1 MAVSGPGIAPYGGH
15 GGRVYAVAYAPDG
28 ATLATGGRDGTIRIW
43 DTGTGKQQ
51 RQLSGHTGTVYA
63 VAYAPDGTTLA
74 TGGRDG
80 TIRIWDTGTGKQQRQ
95 LSGHT
100 RTVYA
105 VAYAPDGT
113 TLATAGDDGTIRIWD
128 TGTGKQQR
136 QLSGHT
142 GPMGS
147 VAYAPD
153 GTTLA
158 TGGRD
163 GTIRIWDTGTG
174 KQQRQLS
181 GHTGPVQSVAY
192 APDGATLAT
201 GGDDGTIR
209 IWDTGTGEQQRQL
222 SGHTGPVGSVA
233 YAPDGAT
240 LATGGDDGTIRIW
253 DTGTGEQQRQL
264 SGPTGTVY
272 AVAYAPDGTTLATG
286 GGDGTARIW
295 DTGTGEQ
302 QRQLSGHAGTV
313 YAVAYAPDGASLATG
328 GDDGTA
334 RIWDIRTGKQ
344 QRQLSGHTGP
354 VGSVAYA
361 PDGATLATGGDDGTA
376 RIWDTGTGEQQRQL
390 SGHAGTV
397 YAVAY
402 APDGASLATGG
413 EDGTARIWD
422 TGTGEQQRQLSGHT
436 GPVGSVAYAPD
447 GATLATGGDDG
458 TARIWD
464 TGTGEQQRQLSG
476 HAGTVYAVAYAPDG
490 ASLATAGR
498 DGTIRIW
505 DTGTGEQQRQL
516 SGHTGPVGSVAYAP
530 DGATLATGGG
540 DGTVRIWDTG
550 TGEQQRQLSGH
561 TAPVQSVAYAPDGAT
576 LASVGDM
583 TIRIWNPRNGA
594 QVDGTGF
601 GVTRRI
607 GRPLAGVSS
616 DAPSERDLIA
626 AASDVETLADLIAA
640 AATSP
645 PLAIAL
651 IGDWGV
657 GKSSVMLQ
665 IQRRIDTLAEMSRNN
680 PGLSVFASNVRQV
693 RFNAWDYSDDQLW
706 SGLVDHLFRTLAA
719 DPDSSSAPPDPGTV
733 EAERRALRRNLAE
746 QEAAG
751 ERLSSGLRAADRAVQ
766 PQGFL
771 AWLGS
776 PVYAWRVVTAAI
788 RELAREIRSAP
799 WVLLGWAVL
808 GAIAY
813 GAWSLWGSKI
823 GATATAVAA
832 VVAPAV
838 VIGQRLRSWHRTGT
852 GATARLRQRLD
863 QQERAINQKIADLR
877 ERLALI
883 DASARLSAF
892 LSDRAAPSA
901 YQEYRGLLGQVRSDL
916 ATLSN
921 DLTAAR
927 NEWLI
932 SGATTPPPLERIVLY
947 IDDLDRCPPRRVVEV
962 LEAVHLMLALELFVV
977 VVAVDARWLIR
988 SLEYHYRE
996 LFSTG
1001 DGLVPSASVSSPE
1014 ADAEAG
1020 PASPVDYLDK
1030 IFQIPYVLAP
1040 PPPNAMASYL
1050 RSLLP
1055 PASSPTATPQ
1065 ASPMVP
1071 AVESMSVEPGPDSH
1085 EGESPT
1091 AMGTQDYSPHD
1102 GAVAVQL
1109 PPGESDD
1116 DPRQRAGK
1124 TGDQAVKGQP
1134 TTPRTEERDTAIPD
1148 LRPLGLQVSQ
1158 PEAEFMTLLGP
1169 LLPTPRAAKKLVN
1182 LYRLVRIGIPD
1193 SGLAAFTGSEAGGQY
1208 QVVQILLAVLV
1219 GSPAAAQRMFRELMD
1234 ATPESDIF
1242 TVLAKAG
1249 AADLPESH
1257 LCVRI
1262 SADLVKISE
1271 DTPLMTATSEYQ
1283 RWCPA
1288 LARYSF
1294 HTRTMT
1300 AKPPSIDAP
1309 AP

>member
-1 MAVSGPGIAPYGGH
+1 MN
-15 GGRVYAVAYAPDG
+15 AVAYAPDG
-28 ATLATGGRDGTIRIW
+28 ATLATAGGDGTVRIW
-43 DTGTGKQQ
+43 DARTGQQ
-51 RQLSGHTGTVYA
+51 QQQLTGHTGRGGQV
-63 VAYAPDGTTLA
+63 LA
-74 TGGRDG
+74 
-80 TIRIWDTGTGKQQRQ
+80 
-95 LSGHT
+95 
-100 RTVYA
+100 
-105 VAYAPDGT
+105 
-113 TLATAGDDGTIRIWD
+113 
-128 TGTGKQQR
+128 
-136 QLSGHT
+136 
-142 GPMGS
+142 
-147 VAYAPD
+147 
-153 GTTLA
+153 
-158 TGGRD
+158 
-163 GTIRIWDTGTG
+163 
-174 KQQRQLS
+174 
-181 GHTGPVQSVAY
+181 VAY

-201 GGDDGTIR
+201 AGGDGTVR
-209 IWDTGTGEQQRQL
+209 IWDARTGQQQQQL
-222 SGHTGPVGSVA
+222 TGHTGPVNAVA

-240 LATGGDDGTIRIW
+240 LAT
-253 DTGTGEQQRQL
+253 
-264 SGPTGTVY
+264 
-272 AVAYAPDGTTLATG
+272 A
-286 GGDGTARIW
+286 GGDGTVRIW
-295 DTGTGEQ
+295 D
-302 QRQLSGHAGTV
+302 A
-313 YAVAYAPDGASLATG
+313 
-328 GDDGTA
+328 
-334 RIWDIRTGKQ
+334 RTGQ
-344 QRQLSGHTGP
+344 QQHQLTGHTGQ
-354 VGSVAYA
+354 V
-361 PDGATLATGGDDGTA
+361 LA
-376 RIWDTGTGEQQRQL
+376 
-390 SGHAGTV
+390 
-397 YAVAY
+397 
-402 APDGASLATGG
+402 
-413 EDGTARIWD
+413 
-422 TGTGEQQRQLSGHT
+422 
-436 GPVGSVAYAPD
+436 
-447 GATLATGGDDG
+447 
-458 TARIWD
+458 
-464 TGTGEQQRQLSG
+464 
-476 HAGTVYAVAYAPDG
+476 
-490 ASLATAGR
+490 
-498 DGTIRIW
+498 
-505 DTGTGEQQRQL
+505 
-516 SGHTGPVGSVAYAP
+516 VAYAP

-540 DGTVRIWDTG
+540 DGTVRIWDARTG
-550 TGEQQRQLSGH
+550 QQQHQLTGH
-561 TAPVQSVAYAPDGAT
+561 TGPVNAVAYAPDGAT
-576 LASVGDM
+576 LATGGDT

-607 GRPLAGVSS
+607 GRPLAGVRS

-626 AASDVETLADLIAA
+626 ATSDVETLADLIAA
-640 AATSP
+640 AETSP

-665 IQRRIDTLAEMSRNN
+665 IQRRIDALAEMSRNN

-706 SGLVDHLFRTLAA
+706 SGLVEHLFRALAA
-719 DPDSSSAPPDPGTV
+719 DPDSSAAPPDPGTV
-733 EAERRALRRNLAE
+733 EAERRTLRRNLAE

-776 PVYAWRVVTAAI
+776 PVYTWRVVTAAT

-808 GAIAY
+808 GALAY

-823 GATATAVAA
+823 GAAATAVAA
-832 VVAPAV
+832 VIAPAV
-838 VIGQRLRSWHRTGT
+838 VIGQRLRSWHRTGM
-852 GATARLRQRLD
+852 GATARLRGRLD
-863 QQERAINQKIADLR
+863 EQERAINQTIADLR

-892 LSDRAAPSA
+892 LSDRAASGA

-916 ATLSN
+916 ATLSS

-927 NEWLI
+927 NEWLV
-932 SGATTPPPLERIVLY
+932 SGATTLPPLERIVLY

-1001 DGLVPSASVSSPE
+1001 DGLVPAAPASSPE
-1014 ADAEAG
+1014 ADAEGG

-1040 PPPNAMASYL
+1040 PAPAAMASYL

-1055 PASSPTATPQ
+1055 SASSPTATPPGS
-1065 ASPMVP
+1065 ATAPAMKSVP
-1071 AVESMSVEPGPDSH
+1071 AEPGSDPR
-1085 EGESPT
+1085 EGEDPM
-1091 AMGTQDYSPHD
+1091 AMGTED
-1102 GAVAVQL
+1102 L
-1109 PPGESDD
+1109 PPRDDELTVQPPPGRSDD
-1116 DPRQRAGK
+1116 DPRQR
-1124 TGDQAVKGQP
+1124 TGQP
-1134 TTPRTEERDTAIPD
+1134 GDHPGREQSATPRTEQPDTAIPD

-1158 PEAEFMTLLGP
+1158 PEAEFLTRLGP

-1182 LYRLVRIGIPD
+1182 LYRLVRIGIAD

-1219 GSPAAAQRMFRELMD
+1219 GSPAAAQRIFRELMT
-1234 ATPESDIF
+1234 ATPDSDIL
-1242 TVLAKAG
+1242 TVFAKAG

-1257 LCVRI
+1257 LCARI
-1262 SADLVKISE
+1262 SAELVRVSE

-1309 AP
+1309 AS

>member
-1 MAVSGPGIAPYGGH
+1 MT
-15 GGRVYAVAYAPDG
+15 AVAYAPDG
-28 ATLATGGRDGTIRIW
+28 ATLATGGVDGTVRIW
-43 DTGTGKQQ
+43 DTRTGQQ
-51 RQLSGHTGTVYA
+51 QHQLTGHTGA
-63 VAYAPDGTTLA
+63 V
-74 TGGRDG
+74 
-80 TIRIWDTGTGKQQRQ
+80 
-95 LSGHT
+95 
-100 RTVYA
+100 
-105 VAYAPDGT
+105 
-113 TLATAGDDGTIRIWD
+113 TA
-128 TGTGKQQR
+128 
-136 QLSGHT
+136 
-142 GPMGS
+142 
-147 VAYAPD
+147 
-153 GTTLA
+153 
-158 TGGRD
+158 
-163 GTIRIWDTGTG
+163 
-174 KQQRQLS
+174 
-181 GHTGPVQSVAY
+181 VAY

-201 GGDDGTIR
+201 GGDT
-209 IWDTGTGEQQRQL
+209 
-222 SGHTGPVGSVA
+222 
-233 YAPDGAT
+233 
-240 LATGGDDGTIRIW
+240 
-253 DTGTGEQQRQL
+253 
-264 SGPTGTVY
+264 
-272 AVAYAPDGTTLATG
+272 
-286 GGDGTARIW
+286 
-295 DTGTGEQ
+295 
-302 QRQLSGHAGTV
+302 
-313 YAVAYAPDGASLATG
+313 
-328 GDDGTA
+328 
-334 RIWDIRTGKQ
+334 
-344 QRQLSGHTGP
+344 
-354 VGSVAYA
+354 
-361 PDGATLATGGDDGTA
+361 
-376 RIWDTGTGEQQRQL
+376 
-390 SGHAGTV
+390 
-397 YAVAY
+397 
-402 APDGASLATGG
+402 
-413 EDGTARIWD
+413 
-422 TGTGEQQRQLSGHT
+422 
-436 GPVGSVAYAPD
+436 
-447 GATLATGGDDG
+447 
-458 TARIWD
+458 
-464 TGTGEQQRQLSG
+464 
-476 HAGTVYAVAYAPDG
+476 
-490 ASLATAGR
+490 
-498 DGTIRIW
+498 
-505 DTGTGEQQRQL
+505 
-516 SGHTGPVGSVAYAP
+516 
-530 DGATLATGGG
+530 
-540 DGTVRIWDTG
+540 
-550 TGEQQRQLSGH
+550 
-561 TAPVQSVAYAPDGAT
+561 
-576 LASVGDM
+576 

-607 GRPLAGVSS
+607 GRPLAGVRS

-626 AASDVETLADLIAA
+626 ATSDVETLADLIAA
-640 AATSP
+640 AETSP

-665 IQRRIDTLAEMSRNN
+665 IQRRIDALAEMSRNN

-706 SGLVDHLFRTLAA
+706 SGLVEHLFRALAA

-776 PVYAWRVVTAAI
+776 PVYTWRVVAAAI

-823 GATATAVAA
+823 GAAATAVAA
-832 VVAPAV
+832 VIAPAV
-838 VIGQRLRSWHRTGT
+838 VIGQRLRSWHRTGMS
-852 GATARLRQRLD
+852 ATARLRRRLD
-863 QQERAINQKIADLR
+863 QQQRAINQKIADLR

-892 LSDRAAPSA
+892 LSDRAAPGA

-916 ATLSN
+916 ATLSS

-927 NEWLI
+927 NEWLV

-1001 DGLVPSASVSSPE
+1001 DGLVSTAPASSPE
-1014 ADAEAG
+1014 ADAEGG

-1040 PPPNAMASYL
+1040 PPPAAMASYL

-1055 PASSPTATPQ
+1055 SASSPTATPPGS
-1065 ASPMVP
+1065 ATAP
-1071 AVESMSVEPGPDSH
+1071 AMESMPAEPGFDPR
-1085 EGESPT
+1085 EGEDPM
-1091 AMGTQDYSPHD
+1091 AMGTEDLPPHD
-1102 GAVAVQL
+1102 DELTVQP
-1109 PPGESDD
+1109 PPGRSDD
-1116 DPRQRAGK
+1116 DPRQRAGQP
-1124 TGDQAVKGQP
+1124 GDHPEREQP
-1134 TTPRTEERDTAIPD
+1134 ATPRTEQPDTAIPD

-1158 PEAEFMTLLGP
+1158 PEAEFLTRLGP

-1219 GSPAAAQRMFRELMD
+1219 GSPAAAQRIFRELMA
-1234 ATPESDIF
+1234 ATPESDIL
-1242 TVLAKAG
+1242 TVFAKAG

-1257 LCVRI
+1257 LCARI
-1262 SADLVKISE
+1262 SAELARISE

-1283 RWCPA
+1283 RWCPT

-1300 AKPPSIDAP
+1300 AKPPSTEAG
-1309 AP
+1309 